1 MNKKQ
6 IFATLM
12 AFLFSCLIVVV
23 GMHPYSIYAKI
34 AGITNY
40 AKEPTAL
47 YRVYLAGESLGV
59 IESKQELEDYIDE
72 KQQVIKDKYK
82 VDKVYAPS
90 DLKIIKEITYN
101 EKISDVKDI
110 YSKIKK
116 IKGTSSFT
124 IDGYKIE
131 IEGISKKQEN
141 SSEIKEDTS
150 ADTKTETIV
159 LYVLDKTIFQNSVT
173 RTITA
178 FIDTDTYEA
187 YLNDT
192 QEKIEENK
200 TGSYVDN
207 LHIDNNIKIIKQRI
221 PAAENIYTTEDELS
235 KFLLFGTT
243 AEQEKYTVKE
253 GDTISEIANNNK
265 LSIEEF
271 LIANTNFKS
280 ENDLLFPGQVVNLGL
295 ITPQFDFVE
304 ERTLATE
311 KTIQKNTV
319 YKDDNTQYTGYEKVE
334 EEGKEGLALVTE
346 AQKLVNGEIKD
357 TATISNI
364 TLVPAID
371 KVIIRGTKKKEVSSS
386 SIGPGN
392 VNVPVGI
399 GSWVWPTNTPYT
411 ISSPFGYRW
420 GKLHDGIDI
429 TGPGYGSPIKAAN
442 NGVVV
447 QSSYTGYN
455 GNYIIIAH
463 SNNYYSYYGHMSS
476 RYKQVGD
483 VVMANDVIGAMGQT
497 GYAFGVHL
505 HFSLYRGYPWR
516 GGVAFNPFN
525 MYR

>member
-6 IFATLM
+6 ILATVI
-12 AFLFSCLIVVV
+12 AFLFSCLIVII
-23 GMHPYSIYAKI
+23 GMHPNSMYAKI
-34 AGITNY
+34 AGVTSY
-40 AKEPTAL
+40 AKQPTTL
-47 YRVYLAGESLGV
+47 YRVYLAGDSLGV
-59 IESKQELEDYIDE
+59 IKSKQELEDYIDS
-72 KQQVIKDKYK
+72 KQQEIKDKYK

-90 DLKIIKEITYN
+90 DLKIMKEVTYN
-101 EKISDVKDI
+101 EKISKVEDI
-110 YSKIKK
+110 YAKIEE
-116 IKGTSSFT
+116 IKGASSFT

-131 IEGISKKQEN
+131 IDGIVKTQEDG
-141 SSEIKEDTS
+141 SEVKSGDI
-150 ADTKTETIV
+150 I

-173 RTITA
+173 RTIQA
-178 FIDTDTYEA
+178 FIDPETYEA

-207 LHIDNNIKIIKQRI
+207 LHIDNNIKIIKERI
-221 PAAENIYTTEDELS
+221 PAAEKIYTSEDELS

-243 AEQEKYTVKE
+243 AEQEKYTVKD
-253 GDTISEIANNNK
+253 GDTISDIANNNK
-265 LSIEEF
+265 LSIDEF

-280 ENDLLFPGQVVNLGL
+280 ENDLLFAGQVVNLGL

-311 KTIQKNTV
+311 KEIKKNTV
-319 YKDDNTQYTGYEKVE
+319 YKDDNTQYVGYEKVQ
-334 EEGKEGLALVTE
+334 EEGKDGLALVTE
-346 AQKLVNGEIKD
+346 GQKLINGEIKD
-357 TATISNI
+357 TFTISNV
-364 TLVPAID
+364 TLIPAID
-371 KVIIRGTKKKEVSSS
+371 KVIIRGTKKKEVAT
-386 SIGPGN
+386 SIGPGS
-392 VNVPVGI
+392 VDVPVGI

-442 NGVVV
+442 NGIVV